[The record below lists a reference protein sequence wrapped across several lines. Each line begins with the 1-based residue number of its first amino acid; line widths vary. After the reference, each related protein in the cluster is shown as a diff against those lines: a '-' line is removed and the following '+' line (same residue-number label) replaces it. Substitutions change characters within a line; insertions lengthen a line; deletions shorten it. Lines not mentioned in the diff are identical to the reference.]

1 MTSDGPPPDSPSPT
15 ARRRRLTALLPDL
28 APWRSSRD
36 FRLLWCA
43 GAITVFGT
51 FLTVVALPLQLKE
64 LTGSTLAVGAL
75 GAVELVPLLVFGLYG
90 GALAD
95 SVDRRRLIVG
105 SELALGLI
113 SALLLLNSLLPHPL
127 VWPLYA
133 AAALSSALTG
143 LQRPALD
150 AIVPRIV
157 RHDQLAAAAAL
168 NALRWQIG
176 AIAGPALAGGLL
188 ALAGLRWA
196 YAIDAATFAVSVL
209 LSRRLAPSPASHDAE
224 KPSLRVI
231 AEGARYAWSR
241 KELLG
246 TYAVDVLAMLFAYPL
261 AIFPFLADDLHAPW
275 SLGLM
280 YAALPAGSLLVSLTS
295 GWTGRVHRQGRAIV
309 LAAAGWGL
317 AIAAAGQ
324 LRQVWAVLLLL
335 TLAGAFDMV
344 SGIFRSAMW
353 NQTIPDELRGRLAGI
368 ELLSYSSGPQLG
380 QVRVGGMAALMGVRA
395 AVSAGGL
402 LCFAG
407 VALLALGLPKL
418 RAYDARTDEHAR
430 RMRERRTPAAA
441 APAEDR
447 TGDRAPD
454 RGRPGAEAQD
464 TDPAAV

>member
-1 MTSDGPPPDSPSPT
+1 MTSDDPPPGFPLPA

-28 APWRSSRD
+28 APWRTSRD

-75 GAVELVPLLVFGLYG
+75 GAVESVPLLVFGLYG

-113 SALLLLNSLLPHPL
+113 SALLLNSLLPHPL

-150 AIVPRIV
+150 AIV

-168 NALRWQIG
+168 NALRRQIG

-196 YAIDAATFAVSVL
+196 YAIDAVTFVLSVL

-224 KPSLRVI
+224 KPSLRGI

-246 TYAVDVLAMLFAYPL
+246 TYAVDVIAMLFAFPL
-261 AIFPFLADDLHAPW
+261 AIFPFLTDDLHAPW
-275 SLGLM
+275 SLGHGGTSR
-280 YAALPAGSLLVSLTS
+280 ALKAWGST
-295 GWTGRVHRQGRAIV
+295 
-309 LAAAGWGL
+309 
-317 AIAAAGQ
+317 
-324 LRQVWAVLLLL
+324 
-335 TLAGAFDMV
+335 
-344 SGIFRSAMW
+344 
-353 NQTIPDELRGRLAGI
+353 
-368 ELLSYSSGPQLG
+368 
-380 QVRVGGMAALMGVRA
+380 
-395 AVSAGGL
+395 
-402 LCFAG
+402 
-407 VALLALGLPKL
+407 
-418 RAYDARTDEHAR
+418 R
-430 RMRERRTPAAA
+430 RC
-441 APAEDR
+441 
-447 TGDRAPD
+447 
-454 RGRPGAEAQD
+454 RPG
-464 TDPAAV
+464 PCW